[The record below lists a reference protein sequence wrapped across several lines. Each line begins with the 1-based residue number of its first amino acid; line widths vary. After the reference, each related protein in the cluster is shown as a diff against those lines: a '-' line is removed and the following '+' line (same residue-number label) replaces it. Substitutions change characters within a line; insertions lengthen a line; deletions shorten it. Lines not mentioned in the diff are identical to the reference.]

1 MLKRFI
7 VLALALIAF
16 AAPLV
21 TSVGVASA
29 DYSMPDQPEE
39 AP

>member
-7 VLALALIAF
+7 VLALAVMAF
-16 AAPLV
+16 AAPVL

-29 DYSMPDQPEE
+29 DYTMPDQPEQ